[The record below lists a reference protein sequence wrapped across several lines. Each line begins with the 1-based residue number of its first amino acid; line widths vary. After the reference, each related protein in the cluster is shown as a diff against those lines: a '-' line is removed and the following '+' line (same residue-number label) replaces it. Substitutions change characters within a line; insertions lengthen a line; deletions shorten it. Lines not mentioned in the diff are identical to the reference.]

1 MGPLDLKGE
10 EINSNVEFPTC
21 GLQYRLTETFE
32 CYKQCLLL
40 FSIQNI
46 LSFLKLSESTK
57 LLIILK
63 FSNNSLDTGVSNHKG
78 CL

>member
-1 MGPLDLKGE
+1 M
-10 EINSNVEFPTC
+10 NSNIEYPTC
-21 GLQYRLTETFE
+21 GLQYRLTETFG
-32 CYKQCLLL
+32 CCQKQSLLL